1 MQERSWLV
9 PVLVLIILILI
20 FGIGGVI
27 KGAIWAIIIALAL
40 IGAAVVWG
48 YLKSSSSRR

>member
-9 PVLVLIILILI
+9 PALVLIILILI

-27 KGAIWAIIIALAL
+27 KGAVWAIIIALVL
-40 IGAAVVWG
+40 IGAAAVWG
-48 YLKSSSSRR
+48 YLKSNARR